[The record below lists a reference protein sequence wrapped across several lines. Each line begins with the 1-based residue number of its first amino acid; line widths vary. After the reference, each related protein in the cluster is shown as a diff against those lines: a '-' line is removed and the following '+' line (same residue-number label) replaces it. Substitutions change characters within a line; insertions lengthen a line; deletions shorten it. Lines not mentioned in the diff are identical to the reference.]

1 MKFIKFI
8 LPLIIITSAI
18 WVGVWMI
25 QKDNEHFQA
34 KKYAKATSQPAA
46 KRIVSLA
53 PSITESLFELG
64 LGDKVVGVTR
74 YCRFP
79 GEVKDIA
86 KVVGF
91 LDPNIE
97 AILRVKPDLVVTSI
111 DNREI
116 IQKLQ
121 SIDIR
126 TLVIR
131 QKTLAD
137 ILETM
142 RQIGRATGKDKEAT
156 DWVENAQS
164 QINAMKKRFE
174 NANRPRVLVSMTRV
188 FGEGKIRE
196 VYVAGQD
203 NFYDDLVQ
211 IAGGRNAYDG
221 SIIKTPSVSAE
232 GIIELNP
239 DVIID
244 LVPMLEEQQITPEA
258 AQKEWQSLS
267 TVSAVKNHRVYVLT
281 GDYTVVPGPRILKAL
296 TDFAAAIHP
305 EIKEEVQR

>member
-1 MKFIKFI
+1 MKKFK
-8 LPLIIITSAI
+8 IIIPVLLVTSII
-18 WVGVWMI
+18 WTGVWMVQI
-25 QKDNEHFQA
+25 ENERFHA
-34 KKYAKATSQPAA
+34 EKRAIATLQPVVQ
-46 KRIVSLA
+46 RIVSLA

-64 LGDKVVGVTR
+64 LGDKIVGVTR

-86 KVVGF
+86 KVGGF

-267 TVSAVKNHRVYVLT
+267 TVSAVQNHRVYVLT
-281 GDYTVVPGPRILKAL
+281 GDYTVVPGPRIVKAL